1 MANLAEETSFLL
13 FIAKELGES
22 ISEINFETIFRN
34 LNSWSSLNALYLIT
48 RISEE
53 ERIFISSDELAKC
66 TTFQDIH
73 KLISIKIAENQ

>member
-1 MANLAEETSFLL
+1 MANLVEETSFLL

-73 KLISIKIAENQ
+73 KLISLKIGENE

>member
-34 LNSWSSLNALYLIT
+34 LSYSKIQKKSFINKKIEILNFHTSLSK
-48 RISEE
+48 RI
-53 ERIFISSDELAKC
+53 
-66 TTFQDIH
+66 
-73 KLISIKIAENQ
+73 

>member
-34 LNSWSSLNALYLIT
+34 LSYSKIQKKSFINKKIEILNFHTNLSK
-48 RISEE
+48 RI
-53 ERIFISSDELAKC
+53 
-66 TTFQDIH
+66 
-73 KLISIKIAENQ
+73 